1 MTYFEDRSEAA
12 RRLIPHL
19 SRFAGDDVVVMGVPR
34 GAVPMGRI
42 IADHYHWPL
51 SIVLVKKV
59 GHPMNPE
66 YAIGAVGIDSVFIEK
81 GHEDLSSDEIRRAVT
96 AAQQTLR
103 NRSERFLKGHHLP
116 DLAGRTVIIVDDGIA
131 TGSTLQAAIRILRGL
146 NPKKVVIAA
155 PIASTHAVR
164 LLRTFADEVVIIHES
179 STLTSIGEY
188 YHDFTQV
195 TDDEVANVLSS

>member
-19 SRFAGDDVVVMGVPR
+19 SRFAGDDVVVMSVPR

-103 NRSERFLKGHHLP
+103 NRSERFLKGHHVP

-164 LLRTFADEVVIIHES
+164 QLRTSADEVVIIHES

-188 YHDFTQV
+188 YRDFTQV
-195 TDDEVANVLSS
+195 TDDEVANVLAS

>member
-1 MTYFEDRSEAA
+1 
-12 RRLIPHL
+12 
-19 SRFAGDDVVVMGVPR
+19 
-34 GAVPMGRI
+34 MGRI

-131 TGSTLQAAIRILRGL
+131 TGSTLQAAIGILRGL

-164 LLRTFADEVVIIHES
+164 QLRKSADEVVIIHES

-188 YHDFTQV
+188 YRDFTQV
-195 TDDEVANVLSS
+195 TDDEVANVLSP